1 LKGGDIININRT
13 ERHIIKKSHKMWK
26 MCDELCFKSKNL
38 YNYANYIQRQRFIN
52 NENIIKYNELSQLL
66 NKHET
71 FTSLGSNSAQHTLK
85 MLDKTWK
92 SFFVAIKDY
101 WKNPS
106 RYLGKPNIPK
116 YKDKNGRYVCVLTNL
131 QSQIKDGYLYFAFKP
146 LQPFN
151 NIFRTKIKGKHM
163 QTRIIP
169 KGSCYVLEV
178 VYETEVPE
186 VLKESKNIVGIDLG
200 LNNFATLT
208 NNVSALPIIINGK
221 IIKSYNQYWNK
232 RKINLSSDLK
242 KRHNQNWSNK
252 LETLTQKRNNKME
265 YFMHCASKYV
275 IDYCIGIGCDTIVIG
290 YNEKWK
296 QNSKMSR
303 KVNQE
308 FIQLPYENFIN
319 KLRYKCENQGIILI
333 DTEESYTSG
342 TSFLDN
348 ELPIKENYIKKR
360 RIHRGLFKSNG
371 DILINADVN
380 GAYQIIK
387 KVFPKAFA
395 DEIVGVDLH
404 PIRVNVG

>member
-232 RKINLSSDLK
+232 RKSNLSSDLK

-265 YFMHCASKYV
+265 YFMHCASKCV

>member
-1 LKGGDIININRT
+1 MKGGDIININRT

-232 RKINLSSDLK
+232 RKSNLSSDLK

-275 IDYCIGIGCDTIVIG
+275 INYCIAIGCDTIIIG
-290 YNEKWK
+290 YNQEWK
-296 QNSKMSR
+296 QECNIGKSTQK
-303 KVNQE
+303 
-308 FIQLPYENFIN
+308 FIQIPYYSFIN
-319 KLRYKCENQGIILI
+319 KLKYKCENNGIKFIE
-333 DTEESYTSG
+333 TEESYTSG
-342 TSFLDN
+342 TSFLDD
-348 ELPIKENYIKKR
+348 ELPIKDNYDKSR
-360 RIHRGLFKSNG
+360 RIYRGLFKSNNN
-371 DILINADVN
+371 ILINSDVN
-380 GAYQIIK
+380 GSYQIIK

-395 DEIVGVDLH
+395 IMY
-404 PIRVNVG
+404 